1 MAATVTENLLRG
13 GERVSRGS
21 KKAIITVAETNQLV
35 TGETVLR
42 TVVVANVGTT
52 AELDI
57 YDATSGTS
65 NKVLEWVSADGKLYA
80 EVNIPMKNGLRVITG
95 ATPGRYVLTY
105 D

>member
-1 MAATVTENLLRG
+1 MAATTTENTLRDD
-13 GERVSRGS
+13 ERVGHGG
-21 KKAIITVAETNQLV
+21 KKAIITAAETNQLV

-42 TVVVANVGTT
+42 SVIVANVGTN

-65 NKVLEWVSADGKLYA
+65 NKVFEWVSADGKKEA
-80 EVNIPMKNGLRVITG
+80 IVNIPMKTGLRVITG
-95 ATPGRYVLTY
+95 ATPGRYILTY